1 MMRII
6 ASLFV
11 LLALGHEI
19 PAQSAPPAELRL
31 KELVAVS
38 SEVVRIGDL
47 VERAGAVAGIAV
59 FRAPDLGHTGSVPVA
74 RVAEALRQ
82 HGIERIDA
90 EGLYEVVVTRLSR
103 PITGDEIKG
112 RIARAFAGQF
122 GFGDADNLAVILD
135 REVRVLHVEAVAT
148 GELAITR
155 MNVEPRTGRFEVAF
169 ELPGSAAARRLP
181 LRFSGTVTEM
191 VQTATLARSVKA
203 GEVIKASDV
212 VLGRKPK
219 LEVGAEAIADTEQAI
234 GLAARSELRVGQS
247 LRLSD
252 MTKAQVVQRNEAV
265 TIVYSV
271 PGVALT
277 VRGKA
282 AEAGAL
288 GDVINIV
295 NVQSNRT
302 IQGTIIGPGRVSI
315 AAAIPQIAS
324 AETPDEAASS
334 TQ

>member
-1 MMRII
+1 MIRTI
-6 ASLFV
+6 AALFV
-11 LLALGHEI
+11 LLVLSEEA
-19 PAQSAPPAELRL
+19 PAQSEPRL

-47 VERAGAVAGIAV
+47 VERAGTAAGIAV

-82 HGIERIDA
+82 HGIDHIDA
-90 EGLYEVVVTRLSR
+90 DGLNEVVVTRLSR
-103 PITGDEIKG
+103 LITGDEIKG
-112 RIARAFAGQF
+112 RIARAFANQF
-122 GFGDADNLAVILD
+122 GFGDASNLAVILD
-135 REVRVLHVEAVAT
+135 REIRMLHVETTAV

-155 MNVEPRTGRFEVAF
+155 MNVEPRNGRFEVAF
-169 ELPGSAAARRLP
+169 ELPGSVAARRLP
-181 LRFSGTVTEM
+181 LRFTGTVTEL

-212 VLGRKPK
+212 VIGRKPK
-219 LEVGAEAIADTEQAI
+219 LEVGAEAFADTEQAI
-234 GLAARSELRVGQS
+234 GLAARSTLRVGQS
-247 LRLSD
+247 LRPSD
-252 MTKAQVVQRNEAV
+252 LTKAQVVQRNEAV
-265 TIVYSV
+265 TIVYAV

-282 AEAGAL
+282 AEGGAL
-288 GDVINIV
+288 GDTINVV
-295 NVQSNRT
+295 NIQSNRT

-315 AAAIPQIAS
+315 AAAIPQVAS
-324 AETPDEAASS
+324 PETPDEAASS